1 MDGLL
6 MQRPYLVRGTLRDQV
21 RYPTPPLSVS
31 RATQGKKWSS
41 AASLLSVKHMKHPD
55 DDRVLDALDATEI
68 GYLVHR
74 GDGLDQLQVPPF
86 SLHNYLLYDT

>member
-1 MDGLL
+1 M
-6 MQRPYLVRGTLRDQV
+6 RGTLRDQV

-41 AASLLSVKHMKHPD
+41 SASLSSLKHMKHPD

-74 GDGLDQLQVPPF
+74 GDGLDQVQVPKFLFP
-86 SLHNYLLYDT
+86 